1 MLLGKLDYG
10 KKFITCYITSLLE
23 AASWGV
29 AGALLLRVF
38 QLNVSMTVKIV
49 SAVFLALCLFVG
61 EGVFCFVQVIG
72 REGQQAAKDTD
83 GDIIKMGG
91 ETGKNG
97 ASEPPKPDSPAKTDS
112 LDSNRKK
119 SQALYC

>member
-1 MLLGKLDYG
+1 MG

-72 REGQQAAKDTD
+72 REGQQAAKDTG
-83 GDIIKMGG
+83 GDIIKTQ
-91 ETGKNG
+91 EKNEKNG
-97 ASEPPKPDSPAKTDS
+97 VSEPPKPDGSAKKDS
-112 LDSNRKK
+112 SDSNRKK

>member
-1 MLLGKLDYG
+1 MG

-38 QLNVSMTVKIV
+38 QLNVSTTVKIV

-61 EGVFCFVQVIG
+61 EGIFCFVQVIG
-72 REGQQAAKDTD
+72 REGQQAAKGTG
-83 GDIIKMGG
+83 GDIIKPDKSKQS
-91 ETGKNG
+91 GKDG
-97 ASEPPKPDSPAKTDS
+97 QF
-112 LDSNRKK
+112 RQHQKK
-119 SQALYC
+119 SYKSCAAE